1 MAPMRNAK
9 CGAANVAKNTNF
21 QPSILQLDKI
31 GYRMTA
37 APLAGLLVQ
46 PILGYMSDR
55 TWRRWATSCPTSS
68 TAAP

>member
-1 MAPMRNAK
+1 
-9 CGAANVAKNTNF
+9 
-21 QPSILQLDKI
+21 
-31 GYRMTA
+31 MTA

-55 TWRRWATSCPTSS
+55 TWRATSCPTSS